1 MGGLSDLTVP
11 VAQFAPLHTCV
22 ERVFVTESEINAL
35 AFPQVAS
42 DMVIFGA
49 GYGINRLAQIERLR
63 DLDIAYRGD
72 IDTHGFAI
80 LGRLHAVLPTVRSL
94 SMDTPTF
101 QAHHTCGAAK
111 MPASVSRER

>member
-49 GYGINRLAQIERLR
+49 GYGIDRLAQIERLR

-72 IDTHGFAI
+72 IDTHGSAI

-94 SMDTPTF
+94 LMHTPTF
-101 QAHHTCGAAK
+101 QAHHTFGAAK